1 MELDIH
7 ISRDSER
14 RGLRLTMI
22 YMRGVVVCE
31 LGRTRDM
38 VELDYSDFNSR
49 DGYILARVPI
59 N

>member
-22 YMRGVVVCE
+22 YMLGVVVCE

-38 VELDYSDFNSR
+38 VELDYSDFNIR
-49 DGYILARVPI
+49 DGY
-59 N
+59 

>member
-1 MELDIH
+1 
-7 ISRDSER
+7 
-14 RGLRLTMI
+14 MI

-38 VELDYSDFNSR
+38 VELDYSDFNIR
-49 DGYILARVPI
+49 EDRWWKVETLNYTCYDIIGCILARVPI